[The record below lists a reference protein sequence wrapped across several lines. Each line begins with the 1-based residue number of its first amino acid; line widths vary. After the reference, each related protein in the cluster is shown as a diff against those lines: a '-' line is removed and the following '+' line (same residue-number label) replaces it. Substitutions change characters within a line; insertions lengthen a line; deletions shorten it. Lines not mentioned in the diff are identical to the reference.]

1 MQVLDKPETL
11 EASTPKEPTA
21 EISRAEYQKL
31 VRYLK
36 KVEGRLRFQQAV
48 RLLPY
53 GILAGGLVG
62 LVMAIISR
70 VTPSFTIEQVAL
82 IAIPALATGILAV
95 LLYAFFRPRKLLDTA
110 RQADVALGLKE
121 RLSTAVEGHLNPD
134 GFGYKA
140 MASQQF
146 SDASRTI
153 QNIGRKFSKALPLRM
168 PRKQGFAAFAL
179 LPLLVI
185 ALVLPN
191 PFSDQVKEN
200 QSIKSQIQ
208 QEAQEIEQLKQ
219 QLEKQDPE
227 AAKNDPKTQELLKEL
242 EQAQKDLLDKS
253 NNKDDAL
260 ASLQKAEQELQN
272 LADPNK
278 TTADKAALENLARS
292 FNSSDATKPA
302 GQALQQN
309 TPDKYDNAAKELE
322 KLASGD
328 SLDQLKKDSTQAQQ
342 LSDNLAK
349 DAQNFKNSNPDMSQ
363 KLQNLSDAVKPNNLQ
378 QDPAAAQ
385 QALKDVAEGLR
396 QTGQEQQISQ
406 QTQQAQSQ
414 LQKSEQAIN
423 QASQKGTA
431 QNQNGSQ
438 STTSQDSTSGDP
450 TGTEQGQAG
459 DNSQQSQPGDQ
470 GQQGQQGQTSQDQS
484 GQGQQGQQNGQQGQA
499 QTGQQPGQGNQ
510 AGQQGQ
516 QSSQPGQGQQGQ
528 QGDPTGQG
536 QQGQQGQNG
545 QQGENG
551 QGQQG
556 DQGQQGQQGDQGTDS
571 DGQTGSKAGK
581 GSSDNMY
588 ANPTMRNQ
596 NGTQTNIQ
604 GKDGQGPTN
613 SQTVNGGN
621 PSGDAS
627 VPYSDVLDNYQQQ
640 AAQQLDKNY
649 IPITL
654 KDQVKQ
660 YFEDLNN
667 KNK

>member
-1 MQVLDKPETL
+1 MQVLEKPETL
-11 EASTPKEPTA
+11 EASAHKEPGA
-21 EISRAEYQKL
+21 EISRAEYKKL

-36 KVEGRLRFQQAV
+36 KVEKRLRFQQAV

-62 LVMAIISR
+62 LVVAIISR
-70 VTPSFTIEQVAL
+70 VTPSFTVEQVAL
-82 IAIPALATGILAV
+82 IALPALATGILAV

-110 RQADVALGLKE
+110 RRADVALGLKE

-146 SDASRTI
+146 NDARRVV
-153 QNIGRKFSKALPLRM
+153 QNPPRKVSKALPLGM
-168 PRKQGFAAFAL
+168 PRNQGFAALAL
-179 LPLLVI
+179 VPLLVV

-208 QEAQEIEQLKQ
+208 QEAQKIEQLKQ
-219 QLEKQDPE
+219 QIEKQNPE

-278 TTADKAALENLARS
+278 TTAEKAALENLARS

-322 KLASGD
+322 KLASGN

-349 DAQNFKNSNPDMSQ
+349 DAQNFKNTNPDMSQ

-406 QTQQAQSQ
+406 QMQQAQSQ

-431 QNQNGSQ
+431 QNQNGNQ
-438 STTSQDSTSGDP
+438 STTTNDSSSGDP
-450 TGTEQGQAG
+450 SGTEQGQAG

-470 GQQGQQGQTSQDQS
+470 GQQGQQGQMSQEQS
-484 GQGQQGQQNGQQGQA
+484 GQGQQGQQNGQQGQ
-499 QTGQQPGQGNQ
+499 QPGQQPGQGNQ
-510 AGQQGQ
+510 PGQQGQ
-516 QSSQPGQGQQGQ
+516 KGQQNGQGQQGQ

-536 QQGQQGQNG
+536 QQGQQGQSG
-545 QQGENG
+545 QQGQQG

-556 DQGQQGQQGDQGTDS
+556 DQGQQGQQGDQGNNT

-596 NGTQTNIQ
+596 NGTQTNVQ

-627 VPYSDVLDNYQQQ
+627 VPYSDVLDSYQQQ